1 MSTKELIDWAGAKLC
16 LRAVEGLKRRGFKA
30 KYFPKVDEAVEYIL
44 REAAAVS
51 TIGCGGSM
59 SLEEAGVFE
68 AIGKLGKKVMN
79 HNVASLS
86 PEEKMEIRRG
96 QLTCDLFL
104 SGLNALTVEGEI
116 VNIDGVGNRVAA
128 MIFGPK
134 EVILLAGRN
143 KIVEGGIP
151 AALERAKNVA
161 APMNAERLNMK
172 TPCVV
177 SGKCEDCRTRDNICR
192 VTTIISLP
200 PKNSDIRVLVVNEDL
215 GL

>member
-1 MSTKELIDWAGAKLC
+1 MRSKELIYWSGEKLC

-30 KYFPKVDEAVEYIL
+30 KYFPKVGEAVEYIL

-51 TIGCGGSM
+51 SIGCGGSL

-79 HNVASLS
+79 HNVADLS
-86 PEEKMEIRRG
+86 PDEKMAVRRG

-104 SGLNALTVEGEI
+104 SGLNALTVDGEI
-116 VNIDGVGNRVAA
+116 VNVDGVGNRVAA

-143 KIVEGGIP
+143 KIVEGGVGE
-151 AALERAKNVA
+151 ALERIKNIA
-161 APMNAERLNMK
+161 APMNAARLDAK
-172 TPCVV
+172 TPCIV
-177 SGKCEDCRTRDNICR
+177 SGKCEGCRTQNNICR

-200 PKNSDIRVLVVNEDL
+200 PKNSDMRILVVNEDL